1 MAVHNAKVANL
12 LRRYASLL
20 SLQPD
25 SRFKVKAYRKAA
37 DTIEGL
43 SADIGVLVKRKE
55 DLQQLPGVGKA
66 IARAIEEIV
75 RTDHLPQLDRSLT
88 TLSPESIELSTKP
101 LLNPKDVLRVYKKL
115 DIHTLAELQQRLES
129 GEIRRVLGS
138 RVDFAIRRGLD
149 ERPRLLLYDA
159 EPLAKRVEGFLKS
172 IPGVTHVS
180 AAGSLRRKQ
189 DTVGDLNF
197 LIAGKKS
204 AAKIFKEF
212 LNFGAVETSEKIS
225 ANQVRFQLSTRTTI
239 QLVWTPPEQ
248 WGLGLLLQTGS
259 TAHVQS
265 LSARAAKKRL
275 SLTVAKLA
283 KKHVDLSEEKPIYAG
298 LGLSYV
304 EPELREDRGE
314 IEAAA
319 SRQLPKL
326 IRLQD
331 IRGDLHMHT
340 TSSDGANT
348 LPEMAKAA
356 QARGYEYIAITDHSQ
371 SLKITNGLTEKRLFQ
386 QLKAI
391 DRLNDRLKYFVVL
404 KSAEVDIL
412 EDGRLDYSNAA
423 LKELDFT
430 ICSIH
435 SRFALNKEQQ
445 TTRIL
450 RAMDNPCFT
459 ILGHATGR
467 LLLKREGYEL
477 DVKRV
482 LKHAKANGCFVEIN
496 SSPDRLDLSEENAKL
511 AKEMG
516 IKIAINT
523 DAHSIKELGFIS
535 AGLHQAR
542 RAWLEPTDVL
552 NTLPIGKLK
561 KQFKR

>member
-1 MAVHNAKVANL
+1 MAANNAKVAEL
-12 LRRYASLL
+12 LRRYAAIL
-20 SLQPD
+20 SLQRD

-43 SADIGVLVKRKE
+43 PRDIGTMVKQKE
-55 DLQQLPGVGKA
+55 DLQELPGIGEA
-66 IARAIEEIV
+66 MARAIEDIL
-75 RTDHLPQLDRSLT
+75 TTGSLPQLDQSLA
-88 TLSPESIELSTKP
+88 TLPPDAIELSTKP
-101 LLNPKDVLRVYKKL
+101 LLNPKDVLRIYKKL
-115 DIHTLAELQQRLES
+115 DIHTLAELQNRLES
-129 GEIRRVLGS
+129 GEVRRIFGP
-138 RVDFAIRRGLD
+138 RVDFNIRRGLD
-149 ERPRLLLYDA
+149 ERPRLLLYEA
-159 EPLAKRVEGFLKS
+159 EPLAKRVEAFLKS
-172 IPGVTHVS
+172 ISGVTHVS
-180 AAGSLRRKQ
+180 ATGSLRRKQ

-225 ANQVRFQLSTRTTI
+225 ANQVRFRLSTRTTI
-239 QLVWTPPEQ
+239 QLLWTPPEQ
-248 WGLGLLLQTGS
+248 WGLALLLQTGS
-259 TAHVQS
+259 IAHVQS
-265 LSARAAKKRL
+265 LNARAAKKRL

-283 KKHVDLSEEKPIYAG
+283 KKHVDLSEEKPIYAA
-298 LGLSYV
+298 LGLNYV

-314 IEAAA
+314 VESAAGH
-319 SRQLPKL
+319 QLPKL

-348 LPEMAKAA
+348 LPEMANAA
-356 QARGYEYIAITDHSQ
+356 QALGYEYIAITDHSQ
-371 SLKITNGLTEKRLFQ
+371 SLKITNGLTEKRLLQ
-386 QLKAI
+386 QIKAI
-391 DRLNDRLKYFVVL
+391 DRLNARLKNFVVL

-412 EDGRLDYSNAA
+412 EDGRFDYSDAV

-445 TTRIL
+445 TSRIL
-450 RAMDNPCFT
+450 RAMDNRYFT

-477 DVKRV
+477 DIKRV
-482 LKHAKANGCFVEIN
+482 LKHAKVNGCFVEIN
-496 SSPDRLDLSEENAKL
+496 SSPDRLDLSDENAKL
-511 AKEMG
+511 AREMG
-516 IKIAINT
+516 IKIAVNT
-523 DAHSIKELGFIS
+523 DAHSIRELGFIS
-535 AGLHQAR
+535 AGVNQAR

-561 KQFKR
+561 EHFKR